1 MKKEDYIKLLREF
14 QNDLKNEIIENE
26 KIFKNSNYEE
36 YQNDLFIS
44 ESEYLL
50 KSLIDYMLF
59 YLVYLKDYR
68 LLSIIMGSL
77 GTINLV
83 KSIIIYLVDR
93 ELYENLIFIRS
104 MDLKLKEEIVRL
116 ENGISLFQNSSEE
129 EIQKYLSYKMG
140 DGIKNN

>member
-1 MKKEDYIKLLREF
+1 MKKEDYIKLLREL

-26 KIFKNSNYEE
+26 KFFKNCNYEE

-50 KSLIDYMLF
+50 KSLIGYIFF
-59 YLVYLKDYR
+59 YLTYLKDYR

-77 GTINLV
+77 GSINLV
-83 KSIIIYLVDR
+83 KSIMIYLADK
-93 ELYENLIFIRS
+93 ELYENLIFIRD

-140 DGIKNN
+140 DDIKNN

>member
-26 KIFKNSNYEE
+26 KFFKNSNYEE

-83 KSIIIYLVDR
+83 KSIIIYLADR
-93 ELYENLIFIRS
+93 ELYENLNFIRS